1 MIRFTLEISLSAET
15 LAVVTRLASVFETIV
30 SSSSLAGGISAPAQP
45 AAPGDSAPADEVS
58 PPEPAEGPGCAAG
71 ETCTGRRST
80 VSRAFSWGGM
90 TAPRVARLRELWPT
104 PMPISEIRAELEKI
118 EGPPLGANGAIRQIA
133 RNNGLRRPAT
143 LLPKNFPQYR
153 DVSKDV
159 LSDAADSPIV
169 VPPDVVAPIEPAS
182 PIIAAPLGDAA
193 PTDLAGAPPP
203 PTSRLETIRRVA
215 ESLRSRSIPASASVK
230 APPIE
235 AGQEAIRHWAAQRG
249 LTMDAFDLAA
259 VNKRAASIGH
269 PGFVLKQP
277 PGHRQR

>member
-1 MIRFTLEISLSAET
+1 
-15 LAVVTRLASVFETIV
+15 
-30 SSSSLAGGISAPAQP
+30 
-45 AAPGDSAPADEVS
+45 
-58 PPEPAEGPGCAAG
+58 
-71 ETCTGRRST
+71 
-80 VSRAFSWGGM
+80 
-90 TAPRVARLRELWPT
+90 
-104 PMPISEIRAELEKI
+104 MPISEIRAELEKI

-153 DVSKDV
+153 DASKDV

-182 PIIAAPLGDAA
+182 PIIAAPLGDAVPPAWGGPPLPPA
-193 PTDLAGAPPP
+193 P
-203 PTSRLETIRRVA
+203 RLETIRRVA

-235 AGQEAIRHWAAQRG
+235 AGQEAIRYWAAQRG

-269 PGFVLKQP
+269 PGFVLKS
-277 PGHRQR
+277 RR